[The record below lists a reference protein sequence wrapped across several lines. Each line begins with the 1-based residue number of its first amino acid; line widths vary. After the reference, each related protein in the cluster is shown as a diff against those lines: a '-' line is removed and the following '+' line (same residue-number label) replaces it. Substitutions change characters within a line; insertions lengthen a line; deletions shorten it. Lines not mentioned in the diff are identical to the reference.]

1 MVIKDAKRCDMHHIL
16 GHLPTTKD
24 IPLDHMTISLDHL
37 SAIYCHPEMPLTISR
52 AALGHLLDHP
62 PNTTEYLLHHRFL
75 GLKSSLLYLYS
86 QRSVARMLRLARMPN
101 AWVQMRVRRAAS
113 PRTQRTLP
121 ATRSNL
127 SFISTCPLCAG
138 IKL

>member
-62 PNTTEYLLHHRFL
+62 PNTTGYLLHHRFL
-75 GLKSSLLYLYS
+75 KYDNVLWLVVLCKV
-86 QRSVARMLRLARMPN
+86 RTN
-101 AWVQMRVRRAAS
+101 AIDR
-113 PRTQRTLP
+113 
-121 ATRSNL
+121 
-127 SFISTCPLCAG
+127 G
-138 IKL
+138 